1 MCSGTSVYVLVL
13 AEGVVKLSASV
24 SAESQFITFGLV
36 SFLAKTRNFASVCLR
51 EHDTSFKWR

>member
-1 MCSGTSVYVLVL
+1 L